1 MRLPASVRGIA
12 TAGALAGL
20 ITTGLAFAP
29 ALSSDDPATQL
40 VTAADIGLDFAPR
53 LLHVDA
59 PTLAARNAVNALG
72 LDVTEHASNDYVEV
86 LAYSS
91 QDIAVLRDAGF
102 TWNVAIADLIL
113 HESQRAA
120 ADAAFAES
128 VALSDLPSGRVGY
141 RNLDDFGTDID
152 ELVSNN
158 GDIAKKI
165 SIGKSLEGRDLT
177 GIEIGR
183 DVNAAE
189 DGRPVF
195 LMFGVHHAREWPS
208 AEMPMEFAI
217 DLVNSYGQDTD
228 DGARITDLLNRS
240 RVIVVPVSN
249 PDGYKA
255 SRESSEMFGE
265 VGESLT
271 PTNAYKRK
279 NCRYVPGV
287 AQPAGTCEIVWSPT
301 GAGTGVDLNRNYGGL
316 WGGPGADAE
325 PSSAVY
331 HGDAPFSEPET
342 QAIRSLISTRQVTTL
357 ITNHTQGHLLLR
369 PVGVAPTTVGPDGF
383 PAGFAPD
390 ECFTIDS
397 DGPDNGIDYGMQALG
412 EAMTAQ
418 NGYSNQFGW
427 ELYDTTGTTEDY
439 SYNATGGY
447 GYTFEL
453 MNGSFHP
460 AFANVIEEYTGTTS
474 KAKALKALQ
483 GTADGQA
490 AAEAHTSAAGAD
502 CAGDQIEHTTL
513 GGGMRESYLIALEN
527 VVNVKTHSV
536 LTGTASVGD
545 VITVT
550 RTGDF
555 PLWDGSFMSDT
566 VTTSMTASQDGSFMY
581 HVNPSTR
588 PFVSSRTVPNL
599 SNPLIEIDE
608 SGATTLPP
616 AIGST
621 DITVNVP
628 AGAGRLVATLSSLAL
643 DQDDYDLELRDPSGN
658 LVASAASLGSAET
671 VQATSEDGLA
681 VGTWTLTVINFA
693 GVSPWTLTGGVYEPG
708 DILTPETPEFW
719 TVSCNGRAG
728 IDVLVARGA
737 SADVG
742 NLC

>member
-1 MRLPASVRGIA
+1 M
-12 TAGALAGL
+12 
-20 ITTGLAFAP
+20 
-29 ALSSDDPATQL
+29 
-40 VTAADIGLDFAPR
+40 
-53 LLHVDA
+53 
-59 PTLAARNAVNALG
+59 
-72 LDVTEHASNDYVEV
+72 
-86 LAYSS
+86 
-91 QDIAVLRDAGF
+91 
-102 TWNVAIADLIL
+102 
-113 HESQRAA
+113 
-120 ADAAFAES
+120 
-128 VALSDLPSGRVGY
+128 
-141 RNLDDFGTDID
+141 
-152 ELVSNN
+152 
-158 GDIAKKI
+158 
-165 SIGKSLEGRDLT
+165 
-177 GIEIGR
+177 EIGR
-183 DVNAAE
+183 DVNATE

-217 DLVNSYGQDTD
+217 DLVDSYGKDTD
-228 DGARITDLLNRS
+228 DGKRITDLLDRS

-265 VGESLT
+265 VGGMFT

-279 NCRYVPGV
+279 NCRYLPGV
-287 AQPAGTCEIVWSPT
+287 TQTAGTCEIVWSPI
-301 GAGTGVDLNRNYGGL
+301 GYGTGVDLNRNYGGL

-325 PSSAVY
+325 PVSAVY

-357 ITNHTQGHLLLR
+357 ITNHTQGHMLLR
-369 PVGVAPTTVGPDGF
+369 PVGVAPTTVVPDGYA
-383 PAGFAPD
+383 AGFAPD
-390 ECFTIDS
+390 ECFTIETDS
-397 DGPDNGIDYGMQALG
+397 NDPDNGIDYGMQALG

-418 NGYSNQFGW
+418 NGYSNMFGW

-460 AFANVIEEYTGTTS
+460 EFANVIEEYRGTTS

-490 AAEAHTSAAGAD
+490 AAQALTSVAGAD
-502 CAGDQIEHTTL
+502 CAGDQVVHTTL
-513 GGGMRESYLIALEN
+513 GGGMREAYLIALEN
-527 VVNVKTHSV
+527 VVNAKTHSV
-536 LTGTASVGD
+536 LTGTASKGD

-566 VTTSMTASQDGSFMY
+566 VTTSMTASKDGSFAY

-599 SNPLIEIDE
+599 GNPMVEIDE
-608 SGATTLPP
+608 ASATTLPV
-616 AIGST
+616 ALGST
-621 DITVNVP
+621 DIIVDVRQ
-628 AGAGRLVATLSSLAL
+628 GAGRLVATLSSFAL

-658 LVASAASLGSAET
+658 LVASSATLGSAET
-671 VQATSEDGLA
+671 VQATSADGLA
-681 VGTWTLTVINFA
+681 IGNWTLTVINYA
-693 GVSPWTLTGGVYEPG
+693 GVSPWTLTGGVFEPG
-708 DILTPETPEFW
+708 NILTPETPEYW
-719 TVSCNGRAG
+719 TVSCNDGAS
-728 IDVLVARGA
+728 IDVFVPRGA

-742 NLC
+742 NRC

>member
-1 MRLPASVRGIA
+1 MKFKLSKMTMA
-12 TAGALAGL
+12 TLFAGLMSTGSANATLNALAAADPV
-20 ITTGLAFAP
+20 TTA
-29 ALSSDDPATQL
+29 DPVTATVPVMAVKRDL

-72 LDVTEHASNDYVEV
+72 LDVTEHASNGYVEV

-91 QDIAVLRDAGF
+91 QDINVLREAGF
-102 TWNVAIADLIL
+102 TWDVAIADLIL
-113 HESQRAA
+113 HESKRAA
-120 ADAAFAES
+120 ADAAFAKAVS
-128 VALSDLPSGRVGY
+128 ISNLPSGRVGY
-141 RNLDDFGTDID
+141 RNLVDFGTDID
-152 ELVSNN
+152 ALVARN

-217 DLVNSYGQDTD
+217 DLVDNYGKDTD
-228 DGARITDLLNRS
+228 DGKRITDLLDRS

-255 SRESSEMFGE
+255 SRESSDMFGDF
-265 VGESLT
+265 GIWFT

-279 NCRYVPGV
+279 NCRYLPGV
-287 AQPAGTCEIVWSPT
+287 TQPAGTCEIVWSPI
-301 GAGTGVDLNRNYGGL
+301 GYGTGVDLNRNYGGL

-325 PSSAVY
+325 PVSAVY

-357 ITNHTQGHLLLR
+357 ITNHTQGHMLLR
-369 PVGVAPTTVGPDGF
+369 PVGVAPTTVVPDGYA
-383 PAGFAPD
+383 AGFAPD
-390 ECFTIDS
+390 ECFTIES
-397 DGPDNGIDYGMQALG
+397 DDPDNGIDYGMQALG

-418 NGYSNQFGW
+418 NGYSNMFGW

-453 MNGSFHP
+453 MNGEFHP
-460 AFANVIEEYTGTTS
+460 EFANVIEEYRGTTS
-474 KAKALKALQ
+474 KAKALKLLQ

-490 AAEAHTSAAGAD
+490 AAQALTSAAGAD
-502 CAGDQIEHTTL
+502 CAGNQVEHTTL
-513 GGGMRESYLIALEN
+513 GGGMREAYLIALEN
-527 VVNVKTHSV
+527 VVNAKTHSV
-536 LTGTASVGD
+536 LTGTASKGD

-566 VTTSMTASQDGSFMY
+566 VSTSMTATQDGSFVY

-588 PFVSSRTVPNL
+588 PFVSSRTLP
-599 SNPLIEIDE
+599 D
-608 SGATTLPP
+608 GTT
-616 AIGST
+616 T
-621 DITVNVP
+621 P
-628 AGAGRLVATLSSLAL
+628 AGEE
-643 DQDDYDLELRDPSGN
+643 Y
-658 LVASAASLGSAET
+658 
-671 VQATSEDGLA
+671 
-681 VGTWTLTVINFA
+681 
-693 GVSPWTLTGGVYEPG
+693 
-708 DILTPETPEFW
+708 W
-719 TVSCNGRAG
+719 TVSCNDGDS
-728 IDVLVARGA
+728 IDVFVARGA

-742 NLC
+742 PRC